1 MSIDAIHSMLPKQ
14 TEQILPG
21 GIAAADFKGVP
32 KSPLLGLSP
41 QQATM
46 VRKQPG
52 IVRDLRCLTK
62 LKEQIQ
68 RTRQGR
74 GPKRRRRMRRRSLQR
89 RYRMVHKRLMGRLR
103 RHFNRHRHHGC
114 HRRHH
119 PGHNNVQGANTN
131 QSQGASNNQGGDF
144 SFLDDPS
151 LSMSEKIEMFLEQ
164 CAKQTE
170 AKMQELM
177 EQYEDQGKSGSKND
191 TKRKVVGAFTKIG
204 AAVAS
209 VYGGPA
215 AGAAVNT
222 AGNAINDATDS
233 KKEGSSETDQRMT
246 MFKIQK
252 LQSQMDE
259 MFQLFSKISNSDDE
273 TKKRII
279 ANC

>member
-1 MSIDAIHSMLPKQ
+1 
-14 TEQILPG
+14 
-21 GIAAADFKGVP
+21 
-32 KSPLLGLSP
+32 
-41 QQATM
+41 
-46 VRKQPG
+46 
-52 IVRDLRCLTK
+52 
-62 LKEQIQ
+62 
-68 RTRQGR
+68 
-74 GPKRRRRMRRRSLQR
+74 
-89 RYRMVHKRLMGRLR
+89 
-103 RHFNRHRHHGC
+103 
-114 HRRHH
+114 
-119 PGHNNVQGANTN
+119 
-131 QSQGASNNQGGDF
+131 
-144 SFLDDPS
+144 
-151 LSMSEKIEMFLEQ
+151 MSEKIEMFLEQ

-177 EQYEDQGKSGSKND
+177 KQYEDQGKSGSKND
-191 TKRKVVGAFTKIG
+191 IKRKVVGFFTKAG

-233 KKEGSSETDQRMT
+233 KSSKEASETDQRMT

-279 ANC
+279 ANV